1 MTTLFIH
8 IGFPKTASSTLQR
21 HLFARHSGLGYL
33 GKPFS
38 ETLARV
44 EESIL
49 TLDSNHFEE
58 RKADLQEL
66 VRGEIANVH
75 HDTLLIS
82 HEGFLRNT
90 RYGHHDLGTTAQR
103 LHKIFGECL
112 GPDGSVQIIIN
123 LRKQPDLILSHYAH
137 FVRGTQDEFDA
148 YVEECLRNTQNN
160 FLSSLFYGKLLSHYA
175 NLFGKDN
182 LNIIVFECLQR
193 DRGQFVGELSAILGI
208 DADESLRLLEGK
220 HQKKKAK
227 LSDAYL
233 VEPKRGKGGWLGRL
247 LASAQGKAP
256 GEPHLLALRPEQER
270 HLADLY
276 RESNTLVQEHF
287 GVPLDKYDYPM
298 NR

>member
-49 TLDSNHFEE
+49 TLDNVLYEE
-58 RKADLQEL
+58 RKAGLQDL
-66 VRGEIANVH
+66 VRGEIAKFPR
-75 HDTLLIS
+75 DTLLIS

-103 LHKIFGECL
+103 LHEIFGECL
-112 GPDGSVQIIIN
+112 GPDGSVQIIVN

-137 FVRGTQDEFDA
+137 FVRGTQDEFDT
-148 YVEECLRNTQNN
+148 YVEACLKNPKID
-160 FLSSLFYGKLLSHYA
+160 FSSSLFYYKLLSHYA

-182 LNIIVFECLQR
+182 LKIIVFECLQR

-220 HQKKKAK
+220 HQKQKEK

-233 VEPKRGKGGWLGRL
+233 VKPKRDKPGWLGRL

-270 HLADLY
+270 RLADLY
-276 RESNTLVQEHF
+276 RDSNTLVQEHF
-287 GVPLDKYDYPM
+287 GVPLDKYDYPI
-298 NR
+298 NP